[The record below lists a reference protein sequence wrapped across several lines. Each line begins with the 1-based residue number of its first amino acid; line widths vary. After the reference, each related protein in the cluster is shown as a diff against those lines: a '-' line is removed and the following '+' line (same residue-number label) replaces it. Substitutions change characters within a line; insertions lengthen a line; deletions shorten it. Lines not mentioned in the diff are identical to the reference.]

1 MVTPSPRGA
10 VSRAGPATHA
20 VETSTRDKG
29 SATAAAAAGRSTK
42 KNRAS
47 STLRLAFEVWGWV
60 CVSIL
65 VYDMY
70 EGLDE
75 RRVHMLNVY
84 YQAPVV
90 VTVACVLWAHNLQVW
105 HRLHLTP
112 SPLVCFGVEHDDS
125 MTFERIYRLAQA
137 SAVALLTS
145 MVLFLFTYD
154 VDKPFAATSIL
165 MITYVLPMVFA
176 LWPNK
181 TKGFG
186 QLRAYLRRLIY
197 NCATPLARPV
207 GFADFFFAD
216 ILCSLAKSMSDLER
230 VVCSVR
236 HGIILIHTSTGRCG
250 DRSWKIPAV
259 LIVPSVIRF
268 LQCLRQYSDTRETKC
283 LYNAL
288 KYMSA
293 FPVIIISGVRHSIDH
308 DDWTFFWRPL
318 WIGFCV
324 FNTCF
329 SFYWDIKH
337 DWALSLFGD
346 ASRRA
351 GEKIPFGLRER
362 RLYGAPRVYYREIC
376 LNFAFRIVWTYK
388 LASHLR
394 HHSAVLW
401 LVTMA
406 EATRRFRWSPFRVE
420 VEYLRL
426 H

>member
-29 SATAAAAAGRSTK
+29 SATAAAAGRSTK

-47 STLRLAFEVWGWV
+47 STIRLAFEVWGWV
-60 CVSIL
+60 CVLIL
-65 VYDMY
+65 VYGMY

-165 MITYVLPMVFA
+165 MITYVLPVVFA

-268 LQCLRQYSDTRETKC
+268 LQCLRQYSDTRETSVC
-283 LYNAL
+283 
-288 KYMSA
+288 
-293 FPVIIISGVRHSIDH
+293 
-308 DDWTFFWRPL
+308 T
-318 WIGFCV
+318 
-324 FNTCF
+324 
-329 SFYWDIKH
+329 
-337 DWALSLFGD
+337 
-346 ASRRA
+346 
-351 GEKIPFGLRER
+351 
-362 RLYGAPRVYYREIC
+362 
-376 LNFAFRIVWTYK
+376 
-388 LASHLR
+388 
-394 HHSAVLW
+394 
-401 LVTMA
+401 
-406 EATRRFRWSPFRVE
+406 TR
-420 VEYLRL
+420 
-426 H
+426 